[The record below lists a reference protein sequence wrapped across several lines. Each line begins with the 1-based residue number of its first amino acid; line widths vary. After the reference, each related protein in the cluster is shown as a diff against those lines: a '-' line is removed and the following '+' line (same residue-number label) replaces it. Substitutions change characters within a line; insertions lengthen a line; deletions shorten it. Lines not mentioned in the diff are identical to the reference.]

1 MIGKWMEDTEHDSQ
15 TILKQYK
22 VSALY
27 KNNFYISG
35 CVAIPKIL
43 SVDSLASNYTYYKI
57 K

>member
-35 CVAIPKIL
+35 CVAIPEIL